1 LQCIYNVEHP
11 YNVTAKNPHL
21 NYLVVNCHNM
31 MIGFVRNV
39 KIQHA
44 TNDNDMIKPAF
55 TALRS

>member
-1 LQCIYNVEHP
+1 
-11 YNVTAKNPHL
+11 
-21 NYLVVNCHNM
+21 M

-44 TNDNDMIKPAF
+44 TNNKDMIKPAF